1 MKRIIIS
8 GAGSHCGK
16 TTAACGLISAFR
28 EHGLKVCAYK
38 TGPDYIDTQYLRS
51 AAQCEAYNLDTWLM
65 TPERVRE
72 LFMMT
77 SGDKD
82 IAVIEGAMGLYDGG
96 INSTAEIAKLLDAPV
111 IAVINAKSVGETAAS
126 IALGLREY
134 DNEINLAG
142 VILNHA
148 GYDSHVKIISDALN
162 RTGIKL
168 LGAIKRNDKLSIP
181 ERHLG
186 LLPVNENMN
195 YDFDSVRAVIESC
208 VNIDEVI
215 RVSESSCE
223 ISEILSSWPCVN
235 HKVRIAIAKDKA
247 FTFYYPESIYT
258 LREMGAEIIYFSP
271 IRDSELPKADG
282 YIFGGGFPE
291 IFAGELEMN
300 TSMRE
305 SVRECANSGA
315 FILAECG
322 GYMYLCDSLTDI
334 NGKKF
339 HMAGAIHRAAF
350 MTDKPVIGYIEAKAL
365 SGNILCSEGGIIRG
379 HEFHYSRVSQEDT
392 FALSMT
398 RRKTGESYASSHEF
412 NDSDFSC
419 SMTRRKTEKT
429 YASGHDFHDSN
440 FAFTMT
446 RRRTGESYWGGY
458 VRGNILASYLHIN
471 FFGNLKLAEHFLSRI
486 DIKQT
491 SR

>member
-1 MKRIIIS
+1 MTRRIIIS

-16 TTAACGLISAFR
+16 TTVACGLLSAFR

-38 TGPDYIDTQYLRS
+38 TGPDYIDTQYLRN
-51 AAQCEAYNLDTWLM
+51 AGRCEAYNLDTWLM

-77 SGDKD
+77 SRGKD

-96 INSTAEIAKLLDAPV
+96 MNSTAEIAKLLHAPV

-134 DNEINLAG
+134 DHEINLAG

-148 GYDSHVKIISDALN
+148 DSDSHVKIISDSLE

-168 LGAIKRNDKLSIP
+168 LGAIKRNDKLIIP

-186 LLPVNENMN
+186 LLPLNENMN
-195 YDFDSVRAVIESC
+195 YDFASVRAVIESC

-223 ISEILSSWPCVN
+223 THGSLSSWPCAS
-235 HKVRIAIAKDKA
+235 HKAGIAIARDEA
-247 FTFYYPESIYT
+247 FNFYYPESIET
-258 LREMGAEIIYFSP
+258 LKHMGAEIIYFSP
-271 IRDSELPKADG
+271 LHDECIPKADG

-291 IFAGELEMN
+291 IFARELEMN

-305 SVRECANSGA
+305 SVRKAANSGA
-315 FILAECG
+315 CILAECG
-322 GYMYLCDSLTDI
+322 GYMYLCDSLTDRD
-334 NGKKF
+334 GKKYR
-339 HMAGAIHRAAF
+339 MAGVIHSDAF

-365 SGNILCSEGGIIRG
+365 SDNILCSEGDIIRG
-379 HEFHYSRVSQEDT
+379 HEFHYSRVNQTDT
-392 FALSMT
+392 FA
-398 RRKTGESYASSHEF
+398 F
-412 NDSDFSC
+412 N
-419 SMTRRKTEKT
+419 
-429 YASGHDFHDSN
+429 
-440 FAFTMT
+440 MT
-446 RRRTGESYWGGY
+446 RRRTGESYSGGY
-458 VRGNILASYLHIN
+458 AHGNILASYLHMN
-471 FFGNLKLAEHFLSRI
+471 FFGNIKLAERFLSRI
-486 DIKQT
+486 DINQT

>member
-16 TTAACGLISAFR
+16 TTVACGLISAFR

-38 TGPDYIDTQYLRS
+38 TGPDYIDTQYLS
-51 AAQCEAYNLDTWLM
+51 KAAQCEAYNLDTWLM

-96 INSTAEIAKLLDAPV
+96 MNSTAEIAKLLHAPV
-111 IAVINAKSVGETAAS
+111 IAVINAKSIGETAAS

-134 DNEINLAG
+134 DKEINLAG

-148 GYDSHVKIISDALN
+148 GSDSHVKIISDALE

-168 LGAIKRNDKLSIP
+168 LGAIKRNDKLVIP

-186 LLPVNENMN
+186 LLPLNENMN
-195 YDFDSVRAVIESC
+195 YDFDSLKAVIESC
-208 VNIDEVI
+208 VDINEVI
-215 RVSESSCE
+215 RVSWSSCE
-223 ISEILSSWPCVN
+223 IYESESLSSWPCAN
-235 HKVRIAIAKDKA
+235 HKGRIAIARDEA

-258 LREMGAEIIYFSP
+258 LRHMGAEIIYFSP
-271 IRDSELPKADG
+271 IHDECIPKADG

-291 IFAGELEMN
+291 IFARELEEN
-300 TSMRE
+300 VSMRK

-315 FILAECG
+315 CIFAECG
-322 GYMYLCDSLTDI
+322 GYMYLCDSLTDRD
-334 NGKKF
+334 NSRF
-339 HMAGAIHRAAF
+339 NMAGVIHCEAF
-350 MTDKPVIGYIEAKAL
+350 MTDRPVIGYIEAEAL
-365 SGNILCSEGGIIRG
+365 SDNILCNEGDIIRG
-379 HEFHYSRVSQEDT
+379 HEFHYSRVNHEGSSA
-392 FALSMT
+392 FNMAG
-398 RRKTGESYASSHEF
+398 RRTDE
-412 NDSDFSC
+412 
-419 SMTRRKTEKT
+419 T
-429 YASGHDFHDSN
+429 YAGGHEFHDSGL
-440 FAFTMT
+440 AFRMT
-446 RRRTGESYWGGY
+446 RRRTGEHYHGGY
-458 VRGNILASYLHIN
+458 AHGNILASYLHIN
-471 FFGNLKLAEHFLSRI
+471 FFGNIKLAEKFLSRLSRI